1 MDKMNKEELT
11 DVLELA
17 VELEELKVKYKA
29 LQEEHGKL
37 ETAYAFMEDS
47 NAKHADAEL
56 FATF

>member
-1 MDKMNKEELT
+1 MNKEELT